1 MSKGRRTDFVPRSA
15 QPAGG
20 GGGGGVQPDM
30 AARIRKMQED
40 MQATQ
45 AALENE
51 IINVTA
57 AGGAITIA
65 ITGHQ
70 RVQSIK
76 IDPSL
81 VDPNDVGML
90 EDTLVAAVNEAIVK
104 SQEHSA
110 TRLESVTGGIQI
122 PGLM

>member
-1 MSKGRRTDFVPRSA
+1 MAKGRRSDWTPRA
-15 QPAGG
+15 PQNPQG
-20 GGGGGVQPDM
+20 DM
-30 AARIRKMQED
+30 MGRLQKLQED
-40 MQATQ
+40 MRKTQ
-45 AALENE
+45 EELETE
-51 IINVTA
+51 IVNVNA
-57 AGGAITIA
+57 AGGAVTIA

-90 EDTLVAAVNEAIVK
+90 EDTLVAAVNEAILA

-110 TRLESVTGGIQI
+110 KRLEAITGGVNI
-122 PGLM
+122 PGMM

>member
-1 MSKGRRTDFVPRSA
+1 MAKGRRTDWTPRG
-15 QPAGG
+15 PANP
-20 GGGGGVQPDM
+20 QADM
-30 AARIRKMQED
+30 MSKLQKMQEE
-40 MQATQ
+40 MRKTQ
-45 AALENE
+45 EELENE
-51 IINVTA
+51 IVNVTA

-81 VDPNDVGML
+81 VDPNDTGML
-90 EDTLVAAVNEAIVK
+90 EDALVAAVNEAILA
-104 SQEHSA
+104 SQTHSA
-110 TRLESVTGGIQI
+110 QRLEAITGGLNI

>member
-1 MSKGRRTDFVPRSA
+1 MAKGRRTDFVPRA
-15 QPAGG
+15 QPNSGG
-20 GGGGGVQPDM
+20 GGGSVQPDL
-30 AARIRKMQED
+30 AARIKKMQDE
-40 MQATQ
+40 MQLTQ
-45 AALENE
+45 AALESE

-76 IDPSL
+76 LDPSL
-81 VDPNDVGML
+81 IDPTDVGML

-110 TRLESVTGGIQI
+110 TRLESVTGGINI

>member
-1 MSKGRRTDFVPRSA
+1 MAKGRRADFVPRA
-15 QPAGG
+15 QPNSGG
-20 GGGGGVQPDM
+20 GGGGGVQPDL
-30 AARIRKMQED
+30 AARIKKMQDE
-40 MQATQ
+40 MQLTQ
-45 AALENE
+45 AALESE

-76 IDPSL
+76 LDPSL
-81 VDPNDVGML
+81 VDPTDVGML

-110 TRLESVTGGIQI
+110 TRLESVTGGINI

>member
-1 MSKGRRTDFVPRSA
+1 
-15 QPAGG
+15 
-20 GGGGGVQPDM
+20 
-30 AARIRKMQED
+30 

-45 AALENE
+45 VALENE

-70 RVQSIK
+70 RVQTIK
-76 IDPSL
+76 LDPAL
-81 VDPNDVGML
+81 IDPNDVSML
-90 EDTLVAAVNEAIVK
+90 EDTLVAAVNEAIIK

>member
-1 MSKGRRTDFVPRSA
+1 MAKGRRSDWKPGAGA

-20 GGGGGVQPDM
+20 MQPGM
-30 AARIRKMQED
+30 MEKIKKMQED
-40 MQATQ
+40 MAAAQT
-45 AALENE
+45 ALESE
-51 IINVTA
+51 LINVTA
-57 AGGAITIA
+57 AGGAITIV

-76 IDPSL
+76 VDPAL
-81 VDPNDVGML
+81 IDPNDVGML
-90 EDTLVAAVNEAIVK
+90 EDTLVAAVNEAILA

-110 TRLESVTGGIQI
+110 KRMEAVTGDVQI